1 MDQEQREERN
11 KETYGM
17 LKPCLERAMA
27 LQTALILFEWDNET
41 LAPEEAG
48 KYTARVQGACQ
59 RLIRRS

>member
-27 LQTALILFEWDNET
+27 LQTALLAWDGILRPW
-41 LAPEEAG
+41 
-48 KYTARVQGACQ
+48 
-59 RLIRRS
+59 RRWPCLSGIMKP